1 MVKTEKMYDVG
12 SSSNKNVAILKNMPV
27 FRTLLDSG
35 LNNATSSMNVTNN
48 STLLVTNNSNTVNK
62 ANNVY
67 GSNEIHI
74 NGSGVAGIGIT
85 ILFLIPVLIGSYA
98 LMSIFV
104 NTKFLDQPLRIKI
117 MD

>member
-1 MVKTEKMYDVG
+1 MYDVG
-12 SSSNKNVAILKNMPV
+12 NSSNKNVAMLKNMPV
-27 FRTLLDSG
+27 FRTLLDNA
-35 LNNATSSMNVTNN
+35 LNNSTSPMNVTNN
-48 STLLVTNNSNTVNK
+48 STLLVTNNTNTVNHVS
-62 ANNVY
+62 NVY

-74 NGSGVAGIGIT
+74 NGSGVAGIAIT

>member
-1 MVKTEKMYDVG
+1 MYDVG
-12 SSSNKNVAILKNMPV
+12 NTNIKNGAILKNIPT
-27 FRTLLDSG
+27 FRTLLDNG
-35 LNNATSSMNVTNN
+35 INNTTTPMNVTN
-48 STLLVTNNSNTVNK
+48 STLLVTNNTDTDPQPSSK
-62 ANNVY
+62 SYAS

-74 NGSGVAGIGIT
+74 NGSGVAGIAVT

>member
-1 MVKTEKMYDVG
+1 MYDVG
-12 SSSNKNVAILKNMPV
+12 SYSNKNVAILKNMPA
-27 FRTLLDSG
+27 FRTLLDNG
-35 LNNATSSMNVTNN
+35 LNNATSSINVTNN
-48 STLLVTNNSNTVNK
+48 STLLVTNNITTVNK